1 MKKFS
6 TFTNCQ
12 RNTNQNYLIPMRMA
26 TVFFFLSKI
35 TEGGKY
41 REKLESLY
49 AVGGIVKW
57 CAPMESNMAVP

>member
-12 RNTNQNYLIPMRMA
+12 RNANQNYLIPMRMA
-26 TVFFFLSKI
+26 TFFKKKSKI
-35 TEGGKY
+35 RKRVKC

-49 AVGGIVKW
+49 AVDGIVKW
-57 CAPMESNMAVP
+57 CTPMESNMAVP

>member
-49 AVGGIVKW
+49 AVGGIVKL
-57 CAPMESNMAVP
+57 